1 MISPKIMKPKVLVTR
16 EIFPETLAFLREQLD
31 VEGNQSDLMLSAD
44 ELAARLAGKIGVM
57 SSGSDKIDAALLAQV
72 PHLKAI
78 CNIGVGYDNVDVNAA
93 TQQKIMVTNT
103 PGVLDETVADTAFA
117 YVLATAKR
125 MTESE
130 QFLRDGHWKKNTLTL
145 MLGRDV
151 HHATLGIM
159 GMGRIG
165 QAVARRARGF
175 DMKVIYFNRNRVAA
189 DVEQECNA
197 AYVSK
202 EDLMKQADFIVL
214 LVPYTPENHHLIGAA
229 DIALMKP
236 DAVLINIARGGIVDE
251 VALIEALKHRKIF
264 GAGIDVFEN
273 EPNFRKEF
281 LELSNVVLL
290 PHLGSAS
297 ENTRRAMANLAA
309 KNLVAA
315 LTTGNPPNQVN
326 KL

>member
-1 MISPKIMKPKVLVTR
+1 MKPKILVTR
-16 EIFPETLAFLREQLD
+16 EVFPETLAYLREHLE
-31 VEGNQSDLMLSAD
+31 VEDNQSDNMLSAA
-44 ELAARLAGKIGVM
+44 ELVARLAGKAGVM
-57 SSGSDKIDAALLAQV
+57 SSGSDKIDAELLAQV
-72 PHLKAI
+72 PHLKAV
-78 CNIGVGYDNVDVNAA
+78 CNIGVGYNNVDVNAA
-93 TQQKIMVTNT
+93 TAHKMMVTNT

-117 YVLATAKR
+117 YVLATARR

-130 QFLRDGHWKKNTLTL
+130 QFLRNGQWTKNTLTL

-151 HHATLGIM
+151 HHATLGIV

-175 DMKVIYFNRNRVAA
+175 DMNVIYYNRNRVSAEIEKA
-189 DVEQECNA
+189 CSA
-197 AYVSK
+197 TYVSK
-202 EDLMKQADFIVL
+202 QELMKQADFIVL
-214 LVPYTPENHHLIGAA
+214 LVPYTPENHHLIGATE
-229 DIALMKP
+229 IALMKS

-251 VALIEALKHRKIF
+251 LALIEALKQRKIF
-264 GAGIDVFEN
+264 GAGVDVFEN

-281 LELSNVVLL
+281 LQLSNVVLL

-315 LTTGNPPNQVN
+315 LTTGKPPNQVN
-326 KL
+326 KW

>member
-1 MISPKIMKPKVLVTR
+1 MKPKILVTR
-16 EIFPETLAFLREQLD
+16 EIFPETLAYLREHFD
-31 VEGNQSDLMLSAD
+31 VEDNQSDNMLSAA
-44 ELAARLAGKIGVM
+44 ELAARLAGKVGVM
-57 SSGSDKIDAALLAQV
+57 SSGSDKIDAELLAQV
-72 PHLKAI
+72 PHLKAV
-78 CNIGVGYDNVDVNAA
+78 CNIGVGYNNVDVNAA
-93 TQQKIMVTNT
+93 SQHKMMVTNT

-117 YVLATAKR
+117 YVLATARR

-130 QFLRDGHWKKNTLTL
+130 QFLRNGQWTKNTLTL

-151 HHATLGIM
+151 HHATLGIV

-175 DMKVIYFNRNRVAA
+175 DMNVIYYNRNRVSA
-189 DVEQECNA
+189 DIEKACSA
-197 AYVSK
+197 TYVSK
-202 EDLMKQADFIVL
+202 QELMKQADFIVL

-229 DIALMKP
+229 EIALMKS

-251 VALIEALKHRKIF
+251 LALIDALKHRKIF
-264 GAGIDVFEN
+264 GAGVDVFEN

-309 KNLVAA
+309 MNLVAA
-315 LTTGNPPNQVN
+315 LTTGKPPNQVN
-326 KL
+326 KF

>member
-1 MISPKIMKPKVLVTR
+1 MKPKILVTGVV
-16 EIFPETLAFLREQLD
+16 FPETLAYLREHLE
-31 VEGNQSDLMLSAD
+31 VEDNQSDNMISAA
-44 ELAARLAGKIGVM
+44 ELVARLAGKAGVM
-57 SSGSDKIDAALLAQV
+57 SSGSDKIDAELLAQV
-72 PHLKAI
+72 PHLRAV
-78 CNIGVGYDNVDVNAA
+78 CNIGVGYNNVDVTAA
-93 TQQKIMVTNT
+93 SQHKIMVTNT

-117 YVLATAKR
+117 YVLATARR

-130 QFLRDGHWKKNTLTL
+130 QFLRNGQWTKNTLTL

-151 HHATLGIM
+151 HHATLGIV

-175 DMKVIYFNRNRVAA
+175 DMNVIYYNRNRVSA
-189 DVEQECNA
+189 DIEKACSA
-197 AYVSK
+197 TYVSK
-202 EDLMKQADFIVL
+202 QDLMKQADFIVL

-229 DIALMKP
+229 EIALMKS

-251 VALIEALKHRKIF
+251 LALIEALKQRKIF
-264 GAGIDVFEN
+264 GAGVDVFEN
-273 EPNFRKEF
+273 EPNFRNEF

>member
-1 MISPKIMKPKVLVTR
+1 MKPKILVTR
-16 EIFPETLAFLREQLD
+16 EVFPETLAYLREHLE
-31 VEGNQSDLMLSAD
+31 VEDNQSDNMLSAA
-44 ELAARLAGKIGVM
+44 ELVARLAGKAGVM
-57 SSGSDKIDAALLAQV
+57 SSGSDKIDAELLAQV
-72 PHLKAI
+72 PHLKAV
-78 CNIGVGYDNVDVNAA
+78 CNIGVGYNNVDVNAA
-93 TQQKIMVTNT
+93 TAHKMMVTNT

-117 YVLATAKR
+117 YVLATARR

-130 QFLRDGHWKKNTLTL
+130 QFLRNGQWTKNTLTL

-151 HHATLGIM
+151 HHATLGIV

-175 DMKVIYFNRNRVAA
+175 DMNVIYYNRNRVSAEIEKA
-189 DVEQECNA
+189 CSA
-197 AYVSK
+197 TYVSK
-202 EDLMKQADFIVL
+202 QELMKQADFIVL
-214 LVPYTPENHHLIGAA
+214 LVPYTPENHHLIGATE
-229 DIALMKP
+229 IALMKS

-251 VALIEALKHRKIF
+251 LALIEALKQRKIF
-264 GAGIDVFEN
+264 GAGVDVFEN

-326 KL
+326 KW

>member
-1 MISPKIMKPKVLVTR
+1 MKPKILVTR
-16 EIFPETLAFLREQLD
+16 EIFPETLAYLREHFD
-31 VEGNQSDLMLSAD
+31 VEDNQSDNMLSAA
-44 ELAARLAGKIGVM
+44 ELAARLAGKVGVM
-57 SSGSDKIDAALLAQV
+57 SSGSDKIDAELLAQV
-72 PHLKAI
+72 PHLKAV
-78 CNIGVGYDNVDVNAA
+78 CNIGVGYNNVDVNAA
-93 TQQKIMVTNT
+93 SQHKMMVTNT

-117 YVLATAKR
+117 YVLATARR

-130 QFLRDGHWKKNTLTL
+130 QFLRNGQWTKNTLTL

-151 HHATLGIM
+151 HHATLGIV

-175 DMKVIYFNRNRVAA
+175 DMNVIYYNRNRVSA
-189 DVEQECNA
+189 DIEKACSA
-197 AYVSK
+197 TYVSK
-202 EDLMKQADFIVL
+202 QELMKQADFIVL

-229 DIALMKP
+229 EIALMKS

-251 VALIEALKHRKIF
+251 LALIDALKHRKIF
-264 GAGIDVFEN
+264 GAGVDVFEN

-309 KNLVAA
+309 ENLVAA
-315 LTTGNPPNQVN
+315 LTTGKPPNQVN
-326 KL
+326 KF

>member
-1 MISPKIMKPKVLVTR
+1 MKPKILVTR
-16 EIFPETLAFLREQLD
+16 EIFPETLAYLREHFD
-31 VEGNQSDLMLSAD
+31 VEDNQSDNMLRAA
-44 ELAARLAGKIGVM
+44 ELAARLAGKVGVM
-57 SSGSDKIDAALLAQV
+57 SSGSDKIDAELLAQV
-72 PHLKAI
+72 PHLKAV
-78 CNIGVGYDNVDVNAA
+78 CNIGVGYNNVDVDAA
-93 TQQKIMVTNT
+93 SQYKMMVTNT

-117 YVLATAKR
+117 YVLATARR

-130 QFLRDGHWKKNTLTL
+130 QFLRNGQWTKNTLTL

-151 HHATLGIM
+151 HHATLGIV

-175 DMKVIYFNRNRVAA
+175 DMNVIYYNRNRVSA
-189 DVEQECNA
+189 DIEKACSA
-197 AYVSK
+197 TYVSK
-202 EDLMKQADFIVL
+202 QELMKQADFIVL

-229 DIALMKP
+229 EIALMKS

-251 VALIEALKHRKIF
+251 LALIDALKHRKIF
-264 GAGIDVFEN
+264 GAGVDVFEN

-309 KNLVAA
+309 ENLVAA
-315 LTTGNPPNQVN
+315 LTTGKPPNQVN
-326 KL
+326 KF

>member
-1 MISPKIMKPKVLVTR
+1 MKPKVLVTR
-16 EIFPETLAFLREQLD
+16 EIFPETLTYLREHLD
-31 VEGNQSDLMLSAD
+31 VEDNQSDDMMSA
-44 ELAARLAGKIGVM
+44 ETLAAKLADKVGVM
-57 SSGSDKIDAALLAQV
+57 SSGSDKVDAALLAKA
-72 PHLKAI
+72 PHLKAV
-78 CNIGVGYDNVDVNAA
+78 CNIGVGYNNVDVNAA
-93 TQQKIMVTNT
+93 TQHKMMVTNT
-103 PGVLDETVADTAFA
+103 PGVLDQTVADTAFA

-130 QFLRDGHWKKNTLTL
+130 QFLRNGQWKKNTLKL

-151 HHATLGIM
+151 HHATIGIV

-175 DMKVIYFNRNRVAA
+175 DMNVIYYNRNRVSE
-189 DVEQECNA
+189 DIERDCNA
-197 AYVSK
+197 SYVSK
-202 EDLMKQADFIVL
+202 DELMKQADFIVL

-229 DIALMKP
+229 EIALMKS

-251 VALIEALKHRKIF
+251 VALIDALKQRKIF
-264 GAGIDVFEN
+264 GAGVDVFEN

>member
-1 MISPKIMKPKVLVTR
+1 MKPKILVTR
-16 EIFPETLAFLREQLD
+16 EVFPETLAYLREHLE
-31 VEGNQSDLMLSAD
+31 VEDNQSDNMLSAA
-44 ELAARLAGKIGVM
+44 ELVARLAGKVGVM
-57 SSGSDKIDAALLAQV
+57 SSGSDKIDAELLAQV
-72 PHLKAI
+72 PHLKAV
-78 CNIGVGYDNVDVNAA
+78 CNIGVGYNNVDVNAA
-93 TQQKIMVTNT
+93 SQHKMMVTNT

-117 YVLATAKR
+117 YVLATARR

-130 QFLRDGHWKKNTLTL
+130 QFLRNGQWTKNTLTL
-145 MLGRDV
+145 LLGRDV
-151 HHATLGIM
+151 HHATLGIV

-175 DMKVIYFNRNRVAA
+175 DMNVIYYNRNRVSA
-189 DVEQECNA
+189 DIEKA
-197 AYVSK
+197 YSATYVSK
-202 EDLMKQADFIVL
+202 QELMKQADFIVL

-229 DIALMKP
+229 EIALMKS

-251 VALIEALKHRKIF
+251 LALIEALKQRKIF
-264 GAGIDVFEN
+264 GAGVDVFEN

>member
-1 MISPKIMKPKVLVTR
+1 MKPKILVTR
-16 EIFPETLAFLREQLD
+16 EIFPETLAYLREHFD
-31 VEGNQSDLMLSAD
+31 VEDNQSDNMLSAA
-44 ELAARLAGKIGVM
+44 ELAARLAGKVGVM
-57 SSGSDKIDAALLAQV
+57 SSGSDKIDAELLAQV
-72 PHLKAI
+72 PHLKAV
-78 CNIGVGYDNVDVNAA
+78 CNIGVGYNNVDVNAA
-93 TQQKIMVTNT
+93 SQHKMMVTNT

-117 YVLATAKR
+117 YVLATARR

-130 QFLRDGHWKKNTLTL
+130 QFLRNGQWTKNTLTL

-151 HHATLGIM
+151 HHATLGIV

-175 DMKVIYFNRNRVAA
+175 DMNVIYYNRNRVSA
-189 DVEQECNA
+189 DIEKACSA
-197 AYVSK
+197 TYVSK
-202 EDLMKQADFIVL
+202 QELMKQADFIVL

-229 DIALMKP
+229 EIALMKS

-251 VALIEALKHRKIF
+251 LALIDALKHRKIF
-264 GAGIDVFEN
+264 GAGVDVFEN

-315 LTTGNPPNQVN
+315 LTTGKPPNQVN
-326 KL
+326 KF

>member
-1 MISPKIMKPKVLVTR
+1 
-16 EIFPETLAFLREQLD
+16 
-31 VEGNQSDLMLSAD
+31 MLSAD
-44 ELAARLAGKIGVM
+44 QLAARLAGKIGVM
-57 SSGSDKIDAALLAQV
+57 SSGSDRIDAALLTQL
-72 PHLKAI
+72 PQLKAV
-78 CNIGVGYDNVDVNAA
+78 CNIGVGYNNVDVDAA
-93 TQQKIMVTNT
+93 TQHKIMVTNT

-130 QFLRDGHWKKNTLTL
+130 QFLRNGQWTKNTLTL

-151 HHATLGIM
+151 HHATLGIV

-175 DMKVIYFNRNRVAA
+175 DMKVIYYNRNRVAA
-189 DVEQECNA
+189 DIERDCNA
-197 AYVSK
+197 SYVSK
-202 EDLMKQADFIVL
+202 QELMQQADFIVL
-214 LVPYTPENHHLIGAA
+214 LVPYTPENHHLIGAEE
-229 DIALMKP
+229 IALMKS

-251 VALIEALKHRKIF
+251 VALINALKQRKIF
-264 GAGIDVFEN
+264 GAGVDVFEN

-326 KL
+326 MP

>member
-1 MISPKIMKPKVLVTR
+1 MKPKILVTR
-16 EIFPETLAFLREQLD
+16 EIFPETLAYLREHFD
-31 VEGNQSDLMLSAD
+31 VEDNQSDNMLSAA
-44 ELAARLAGKIGVM
+44 ELAARLAGKVGVM
-57 SSGSDKIDAALLAQV
+57 SSGSDKIDAELLAQV
-72 PHLKAI
+72 PHLKAV
-78 CNIGVGYDNVDVNAA
+78 CNIGVGYNNVDVNAA
-93 TQQKIMVTNT
+93 SQHKMMVTNT

-117 YVLATAKR
+117 YVLATARR

-130 QFLRDGHWKKNTLTL
+130 QFLRNGQWTKNTLTL

-151 HHATLGIM
+151 HHATLGIV

-175 DMKVIYFNRNRVAA
+175 DMNVIYYNRNRVSA
-189 DVEQECNA
+189 DIEKACSA
-197 AYVSK
+197 TYVSK
-202 EDLMKQADFIVL
+202 QELMKQADFIVL

-229 DIALMKP
+229 EIALMKS

-251 VALIEALKHRKIF
+251 LALIDALKHRKIF
-264 GAGIDVFEN
+264 GAGVDVFEN

-309 KNLVAA
+309 KNLVAS
-315 LTTGNPPNQVN
+315 LTTGKPPNQVN
-326 KL
+326 KF

>member
-1 MISPKIMKPKVLVTR
+1 MKPKVLVTR
-16 EIFPETLAFLREQLD
+16 EIFPETLAYLREHLD
-31 VEGNQSDLMLSAD
+31 VEDNQSDSALSAD
-44 ELAARLAGKIGVM
+44 ALAAKLQDKAGVM
-57 SSGSDKIDAALLAQV
+57 SSSSDKVDETLLAKV
-72 PHLKAI
+72 PNLKAV
-78 CNIGVGYDNVDVNAA
+78 CNIGVGYNNIDVNAA
-93 TQQKIMVTNT
+93 TQHKVMVTNT
-103 PGVLDETVADTAFA
+103 PGVLDNTVADMAFA
-117 YVLATAKR
+117 YVLATARR

-130 QFLRDGHWKKNTLTL
+130 QFLRNGQWKKNTLTL
-145 MLGRDV
+145 LLGRDV
-151 HHATLGIM
+151 HHATLGIV

-175 DMKVIYFNRNRVAA
+175 DMNVIYYNRNRVSEEIEKACSA
-189 DVEQECNA
+189 K
-197 AYVSK
+197 YVSK
-202 EDLMKQADFIVL
+202 QELMKQADFIVL
-214 LVPYTPENHHLIGAA
+214 LVSYTPENHHLIGAA
-229 DIALMKP
+229 EIALMKS
-236 DAVLINIARGGIVDE
+236 DGVLINIARGGIVDE
-251 VALIEALKHRKIF
+251 LALIDALKQRKIF
-264 GAGIDVFEN
+264 GAGVDVYEN

>member
-1 MISPKIMKPKVLVTR
+1 MKPKVLVTR
-16 EIFPETLAFLREQLD
+16 EIFPETLAYLREHLD
-31 VEGNQSDLMLSAD
+31 VEDNQSDSALSAD
-44 ELAARLAGKIGVM
+44 ALAAKLQDKAGVM
-57 SSGSDKIDAALLAQV
+57 SSSSDKVDETLLAKV
-72 PHLKAI
+72 PNLKAV
-78 CNIGVGYDNVDVNAA
+78 CNIGVGYNNIDVNAA
-93 TQQKIMVTNT
+93 TQHKVMVTNT
-103 PGVLDETVADTAFA
+103 PGVLDNTVADMAFA
-117 YVLATAKR
+117 YVLATARR

-130 QFLRDGHWKKNTLTL
+130 QFLRNGQWKKNTLTL
-145 MLGRDV
+145 LLGRDV
-151 HHATLGIM
+151 HHATLGIV

-175 DMKVIYFNRNRVAA
+175 DMNVIYYNRNRVSEEIEKACSA
-189 DVEQECNA
+189 K
-197 AYVSK
+197 YVSK
-202 EDLMKQADFIVL
+202 QELMKQADFIVL

-229 DIALMKP
+229 EIALMKS
-236 DAVLINIARGGIVDE
+236 DGVLINIARGGIVDE
-251 VALIEALKHRKIF
+251 LALIDALKQRKIF
-264 GAGIDVFEN
+264 GAGVDVYEN

>member
-1 MISPKIMKPKVLVTR
+1 MKPKILVTR
-16 EIFPETLAFLREQLD
+16 EVFPETLAYLREHLE
-31 VEGNQSDLMLSAD
+31 VEDNQSDNMLSAA
-44 ELAARLAGKIGVM
+44 ELVARLAGKVGVM
-57 SSGSDKIDAALLAQV
+57 SSGSDKIDAELLAQV
-72 PHLKAI
+72 SHLKAV
-78 CNIGVGYDNVDVNAA
+78 CNIGVGYNNVDVNAA
-93 TQQKIMVTNT
+93 TQHNMMVTNT

-117 YVLATAKR
+117 YVLATARR

-130 QFLRDGHWKKNTLTL
+130 QFLRNGQWTKNTLTL

-151 HHATLGIM
+151 HHATLGIV

-175 DMKVIYFNRNRVAA
+175 DMNVIYYNRNRVSAEIEKA
-189 DVEQECNA
+189 CSA
-197 AYVSK
+197 TYVSK
-202 EDLMKQADFIVL
+202 QELMKQADFIVL
-214 LVPYTPENHHLIGAA
+214 LVPYTPENHHLIGATE
-229 DIALMKP
+229 IALMKS

-251 VALIEALKHRKIF
+251 VALIEALKQRKIF
-264 GAGIDVFEN
+264 GAGVDVFEN

-315 LTTGNPPNQVN
+315 LTTGKPPNQVN

>member
-1 MISPKIMKPKVLVTR
+1 MKPKILVTR
-16 EIFPETLAFLREQLD
+16 EVFPETLAYLREHLE
-31 VEGNQSDLMLSAD
+31 VEDNQSDNMLSAA
-44 ELAARLAGKIGVM
+44 ELVARLAGKAGVM
-57 SSGSDKIDAALLAQV
+57 SSSSDKIDAELLAQV
-72 PHLKAI
+72 PHLKAV
-78 CNIGVGYDNVDVNAA
+78 CNIGVGYNNVDVNAA
-93 TQQKIMVTNT
+93 TAHKMMVTNT

-117 YVLATAKR
+117 YVLATARR

-130 QFLRDGHWKKNTLTL
+130 QFLRNGQWTKNTLTL

-151 HHATLGIM
+151 HHATLGIV

-175 DMKVIYFNRNRVAA
+175 DMNVIYYNRNRVSAEIEKA
-189 DVEQECNA
+189 CSA
-197 AYVSK
+197 TYVSK
-202 EDLMKQADFIVL
+202 QELMKQADFIVL

-229 DIALMKP
+229 EIALMKS

-251 VALIEALKHRKIF
+251 VALIEALKQRKIF
-264 GAGIDVFEN
+264 GAGVDVFEN

-281 LELSNVVLL
+281 LQLSNVVLL

-326 KL
+326 KW

>member
-1 MISPKIMKPKVLVTR
+1 MKPRVLVTR
-16 EIFPETLAFLREQLD
+16 EIFPETLDYLREHLD
-31 VEGNQSDLMLSAD
+31 VEDNQSDEMMSA
-44 ELAARLAGKIGVM
+44 ETLAAKLAGKAGVM
-57 SSGSDKIDAALLAQV
+57 SSGSDKVDAALLAKA
-72 PHLKAI
+72 PHLKAV
-78 CNIGVGYDNVDVNAA
+78 CNIGVGYNNVDVNAA
-93 TQQKIMVTNT
+93 TQHKIMVTNT

-130 QFLRDGHWKKNTLTL
+130 QFLRNGEWKKNSLTL

-151 HHATLGIM
+151 HHATLGIV

-175 DMKVIYFNRNRVAA
+175 DMNVIYYNRNRVTP
-189 DVEQECNA
+189 DIERECSA

-202 EDLMKQADFIVL
+202 PELMKQADFIVL

-229 DIALMKP
+229 EIALMKS

-251 VALIEALKHRKIF
+251 VALIDALKQRKIF
-264 GAGIDVFEN
+264 GAGVDVFEN

-297 ENTRRAMANLAA
+297 ENTRRAMADLAA

-315 LTTGNPPNQVN
+315 LTTGKPPNQVN
-326 KL
+326 TL

>member
-1 MISPKIMKPKVLVTR
+1 MKPRVLVTR
-16 EIFPETLAFLREQLD
+16 EVFPETLAYLREHLD
-31 VEGNQSDLMLSAD
+31 VEDNQSDNAFSAD
-44 ELAARLAGKIGVM
+44 TLVAKLAAKIGLM
-57 SSGSDKIDAALLAQV
+57 SSSSDKVDAALLEKV
-72 PHLKAI
+72 SHIKAV
-78 CNIGVGYDNVDVNAA
+78 CNIGVGYNNIDVNAA
-93 TQQKIMVTNT
+93 TRHNIIVTNT
-103 PGVLDETVADTAFA
+103 PGVLDDTVADTAFA
-117 YVLATAKR
+117 FVLATAKR

-130 QFLRDGHWKKNTLTL
+130 QYLRNGQWTKNSLTM

-151 HHATLGIM
+151 HHATLGIV

-175 DMKVIYFNRNRVAA
+175 DMNVIYYNRNRVAA
-189 DVEQECNA
+189 DIEKACNA
-197 AYVSK
+197 TYVTK
-202 EDLMKQADFIVL
+202 QELMKQADFIVL
-214 LVPYTPENHHLIGAA
+214 LAPYTPENHHLIGATE
-229 DIALMKP
+229 IALMKS

-251 VALIEALKHRKIF
+251 LALIAALKQRKIY
-264 GAGIDVFEN
+264 GAGVDVFEN

>member
-1 MISPKIMKPKVLVTR
+1 MKPRVLVTR
-16 EIFPETLAFLREQLD
+16 EIFPETLDYLREHLD
-31 VEGNQSDLMLSAD
+31 VEDNQSDEMMSV
-44 ELAARLAGKIGVM
+44 ETLAAKLAGKAGVM
-57 SSGSDKIDAALLAQV
+57 SSGSDKVDAALLAKA
-72 PHLKAI
+72 PHLKAV
-78 CNIGVGYDNVDVNAA
+78 CNIGVGYNNVDVNAA
-93 TQQKIMVTNT
+93 TQHKIMVTNT

-117 YVLATAKR
+117 YILATAKR

-130 QFLRDGHWKKNTLTL
+130 QFLRNGEWKKNSLTL

-151 HHATLGIM
+151 HHATLGIV

-175 DMKVIYFNRNRVAA
+175 DMNVIYYNRNRVTP
-189 DVEQECNA
+189 DIERECSA

-202 EDLMKQADFIVL
+202 SDLMKQADFIVL

-229 DIALMKP
+229 EIALMKS

-251 VALIEALKHRKIF
+251 VALIDALKQRKIF
-264 GAGIDVFEN
+264 GAGVDVFEN

-297 ENTRRAMANLAA
+297 ENTRRAMADLAA

-315 LTTGNPPNQVN
+315 LTTGKPPNQVN
-326 KL
+326 TL

>member
-1 MISPKIMKPKVLVTR
+1 MKPKILVTR
-16 EIFPETLAFLREQLD
+16 EVFPETLAYLREHLE
-31 VEGNQSDLMLSAD
+31 VEDNQSDNMLSAA
-44 ELAARLAGKIGVM
+44 ELVARLAGKVGVM
-57 SSGSDKIDAALLAQV
+57 SSGSDKIDAELLAQV
-72 PHLKAI
+72 PHLKAV
-78 CNIGVGYDNVDVNAA
+78 CNIGVGYNNVDVNAA
-93 TQQKIMVTNT
+93 SQHKMMVTNT

-117 YVLATAKR
+117 YVLATARR

-130 QFLRDGHWKKNTLTL
+130 QFLRNGQWTKNTLTL

-151 HHATLGIM
+151 HHATLGIV

-175 DMKVIYFNRNRVAA
+175 DMNVIYYNRNRVSA
-189 DVEQECNA
+189 DIEKACSA
-197 AYVSK
+197 TYVSK
-202 EDLMKQADFIVL
+202 QELMQQADFIVL

-229 DIALMKP
+229 EIALMKS

-251 VALIEALKHRKIF
+251 VALIEALKQRKIF
-264 GAGIDVFEN
+264 GAGVDVFEN

>member
-1 MISPKIMKPKVLVTR
+1 MKPKILVTR
-16 EIFPETLAFLREQLD
+16 EIFPETLAYLREHLD
-31 VEGNQSDLMLSAD
+31 VDDNQSDNAFSPDALVAKLQD
-44 ELAARLAGKIGVM
+44 KIGLM
-57 SSGSDKIDAALLAQV
+57 SSSSDKVDAPLLQKV
-72 PHLKAI
+72 SHLKAV
-78 CNIGVGYDNVDVNAA
+78 CNIGVGYNNIDVNAA
-93 TQQKIMVTNT
+93 TAHKIMVTNT
-103 PGVLDETVADTAFA
+103 PGVLDDTVADTAFA
-117 YVLATAKR
+117 FILATARR

-130 QFLRDGHWKKNTLTL
+130 QYLRGGKWVKNTLTM

-151 HHATLGIM
+151 HHSTLGIV

-175 DMKVIYFNRNRVAA
+175 DMNVIYYNRNRVSEDIEKACSA
-189 DVEQECNA
+189 T
-197 AYVSK
+197 YVSK
-202 EDLMKQADFIVL
+202 QDLMKQADFIVL
-214 LVPYTPENHHLIGAA
+214 LVPYTPENHHLIGTAE
-229 DIALMKP
+229 IALMKP
-236 DAVLINIARGGIVDE
+236 DGVLINIARGGIVDE
-251 VALIEALKHRKIF
+251 LALIDALKNRKIF
-264 GAGIDVFEN
+264 GAGVDVFEN

-281 LELSNVVLL
+281 LQLSNVVLL

>member
-1 MISPKIMKPKVLVTR
+1 MKPKILVTR
-16 EIFPETLAFLREQLD
+16 EIFPETLAYLREHFD
-31 VEGNQSDLMLSAD
+31 VEDNQSDNMLRAA
-44 ELAARLAGKIGVM
+44 ELAARLAGKVGVM
-57 SSGSDKIDAALLAQV
+57 SSGSDKIDAELLAQV
-72 PHLKAI
+72 PHLKAV
-78 CNIGVGYDNVDVNAA
+78 CNIGVGYNNVDVNAA
-93 TQQKIMVTNT
+93 SQHKMMVTNT

-117 YVLATAKR
+117 YVLATARR

-130 QFLRDGHWKKNTLTL
+130 QFLRNGQWTKNTLTL

-151 HHATLGIM
+151 HHATLGIV

-175 DMKVIYFNRNRVAA
+175 DMNVIYYNRNRVSA
-189 DVEQECNA
+189 DIEKACSA
-197 AYVSK
+197 TYVSK
-202 EDLMKQADFIVL
+202 QELMKQADFIVL

-229 DIALMKP
+229 EIALMKS

-251 VALIEALKHRKIF
+251 LALIDALKHRKIF
-264 GAGIDVFEN
+264 GAGVDVFEN

-315 LTTGNPPNQVN
+315 LTTGKPPNQVN
-326 KL
+326 KF

>member
-1 MISPKIMKPKVLVTR
+1 MKPKVLVTR
-16 EIFPETLAFLREQLD
+16 EIFPETLAYLREHLD
-31 VEGNQSDLMLSAD
+31 VEDNQSDNALSTEALVAKLHD
-44 ELAARLAGKIGVM
+44 KVGVM
-57 SSGSDKIDAALLAQV
+57 SSGSDKVDATLLAKL
-72 PHLKAI
+72 PHLKAV
-78 CNIGVGYDNVDVNAA
+78 CNIGVGYNNVDVHAA
-93 TQQKIMVTNT
+93 TQHGIMVTNT

-117 YVLATAKR
+117 YVLATARR

-130 QFLRDGHWKKNTLTL
+130 QFLRNGQWKKNTLTL

-151 HHATLGIM
+151 HHATLGIV

-165 QAVARRARGF
+165 QALARRARGF
-175 DMKVIYFNRNRVAA
+175 DMNVIYYNRNRVSTDIEKACYA
-189 DVEQECNA
+189 T
-197 AYVSK
+197 YVSK
-202 EDLMKQADFIVL
+202 LELMKQADFIVL

-229 DIALMKP
+229 EIALMKS

-251 VALIEALKHRKIF
+251 VALIDALKQRKIF

-309 KNLVAA
+309 TNLVAA

-326 KL
+326 NL

>member
-1 MISPKIMKPKVLVTR
+1 MKPKVLVTR
-16 EIFPETLAFLREQLD
+16 EIFPETLAYLREHLD
-31 VEGNQSDLMLSAD
+31 VEGNQSDDIMSA
-44 ELAARLAGKIGVM
+44 ETLAAKLADKIGVM
-57 SSGSDKIDAALLAQV
+57 SSGSDKIDMALLAKL
-72 PHLKAI
+72 PHLKAV
-78 CNIGVGYDNVDVNAA
+78 CNIGVGYNNVDVNAA
-93 TQQKIMVTNT
+93 TEHKMMVTNT

-130 QFLRDGHWKKNTLTL
+130 QFLRDGKWTKNTLTL

-151 HHATLGIM
+151 HHATLGIV

-175 DMKVIYFNRNRVAA
+175 DMKVIYYNRNRVAA
-189 DVEQECNA
+189 DIERDCNA
-197 AYVSK
+197 TYVSK
-202 EDLMKQADFIVL
+202 DELMKQADFIVL
-214 LVPYTPENHHLIGAA
+214 LVPYTPENHHLVGAA
-229 DIALMKP
+229 EIALMKP

-251 VALIEALKHRKIF
+251 VALIDALKQRKIF
-264 GAGIDVFEN
+264 GAGVDVFEN

-281 LELSNVVLL
+281 LQLSNVVLL

>member
-1 MISPKIMKPKVLVTR
+1 MKPRVLVTR
-16 EIFPETLAFLREQLD
+16 EIFPETLDYLREHLD
-31 VEGNQSDLMLSAD
+31 VEDNQSDEMMSA
-44 ELAARLAGKIGVM
+44 ETLAAKLAGKAGVM
-57 SSGSDKIDAALLAQV
+57 SSGSDKVDAALLAKA
-72 PHLKAI
+72 PHLKAV
-78 CNIGVGYDNVDVNAA
+78 CNIGVGYNNVDVNAA
-93 TQQKIMVTNT
+93 TRHKMMVTNT

-117 YVLATAKR
+117 YVLATARR

-130 QFLRDGHWKKNTLTL
+130 QFLRNGQWTKNTLTL

-151 HHATLGIM
+151 HHATLGIV

-175 DMKVIYFNRNRVAA
+175 DMNVIYYNRNRVSA
-189 DVEQECNA
+189 DIEKACSA
-197 AYVSK
+197 TYVSK
-202 EDLMKQADFIVL
+202 QELMKQADFIVL
-214 LVPYTPENHHLIGAA
+214 LVPYTPENHHLIGASE
-229 DIALMKP
+229 IALMKP

-251 VALIEALKHRKIF
+251 LALIDALKQRKIF
-264 GAGIDVFEN
+264 GAGVDVFEN

-281 LELSNVVLL
+281 LQLSNVVLL

-297 ENTRRAMANLAA
+297 ENTRRAMSNLAA

-315 LTTGNPPNQVN
+315 LTTGKPPNQVN

>member
-1 MISPKIMKPKVLVTR
+1 MKPKILVTR
-16 EIFPETLAFLREQLD
+16 EVFPETLAYLREHLE
-31 VEGNQSDLMLSAD
+31 VEDNQSDNMLSAA
-44 ELAARLAGKIGVM
+44 ELAARLAGKAGVM
-57 SSGSDKIDAALLAQV
+57 SSGSDKIDAELLAQV
-72 PHLKAI
+72 PHLKAV
-78 CNIGVGYDNVDVNAA
+78 CNIGVGYNNVDVNAA
-93 TQQKIMVTNT
+93 SQHKMMVTNT

-117 YVLATAKR
+117 YVLATARR

-130 QFLRDGHWKKNTLTL
+130 QFLRNGQWTKNTLTL

-151 HHATLGIM
+151 HHATLGIV

-175 DMKVIYFNRNRVAA
+175 DMNVIYYNRNRVSA
-189 DVEQECNA
+189 DIEKACSA
-197 AYVSK
+197 TYVSK
-202 EDLMKQADFIVL
+202 QELMKQADFIVL

-229 DIALMKP
+229 EIALMKS

-251 VALIEALKHRKIF
+251 LALIEALKQRKIF
-264 GAGIDVFEN
+264 GAGVDVFEN

-315 LTTGNPPNQVN
+315 LTTGKPPNQVN
-326 KL
+326 IL

>member
-1 MISPKIMKPKVLVTR
+1 MKPRVLVTR
-16 EIFPETLAFLREQLD
+16 EIFPETLDYLREHLD
-31 VEGNQSDLMLSAD
+31 VEDNQSDEMMSA
-44 ELAARLAGKIGVM
+44 ETLAAKLAGKAGVM
-57 SSGSDKIDAALLAQV
+57 SSGSDKVDAALLAKA
-72 PHLKAI
+72 PHLKAV
-78 CNIGVGYDNVDVNAA
+78 CNIGVGYNNVDVNAA
-93 TQQKIMVTNT
+93 TQHKIMVTNT

-117 YVLATAKR
+117 YVLATSKR

-130 QFLRDGHWKKNTLTL
+130 QFLRNGEWKKNSLTL

-151 HHATLGIM
+151 HHATLGIV

-175 DMKVIYFNRNRVAA
+175 DMNVIYYNRNRVTP
-189 DVEQECNA
+189 DIERECSA

-202 EDLMKQADFIVL
+202 PELMKQADFIVL

-229 DIALMKP
+229 EIALMKS

-251 VALIEALKHRKIF
+251 VALIDALKQRKIF
-264 GAGIDVFEN
+264 GAGVDVFEN

-297 ENTRRAMANLAA
+297 ENTRRAMADLAA

-315 LTTGNPPNQVN
+315 LTTGKPPNQVN
-326 KL
+326 TL

>member
-1 MISPKIMKPKVLVTR
+1 MKPKILVTR
-16 EIFPETLAFLREQLD
+16 EIFPETLAYLREHFD
-31 VEGNQSDLMLSAD
+31 VEDNQSDNMLSAA
-44 ELAARLAGKIGVM
+44 ELAARLAGKVGVM
-57 SSGSDKIDAALLAQV
+57 SSGSDKIDAELLAQV
-72 PHLKAI
+72 PHLKAV
-78 CNIGVGYDNVDVNAA
+78 CNIGVGYNNVDVNAA
-93 TQQKIMVTNT
+93 SQHKMIVTNT

-117 YVLATAKR
+117 YVLATARR

-130 QFLRDGHWKKNTLTL
+130 QFLRNGQWTKNTLTL

-151 HHATLGIM
+151 HHATLGIV

-175 DMKVIYFNRNRVAA
+175 DMNVIYYNRNRVSA
-189 DVEQECNA
+189 DIEKACSA
-197 AYVSK
+197 TYVSK
-202 EDLMKQADFIVL
+202 QELMKQADFIVL

-229 DIALMKP
+229 EIALMKS

-251 VALIEALKHRKIF
+251 LALIDALKHRKIF
-264 GAGIDVFEN
+264 GAGVDVFEN

-315 LTTGNPPNQVN
+315 LTTGKPPNQVN
-326 KL
+326 KF

>member
-1 MISPKIMKPKVLVTR
+1 MKPKILVTR
-16 EIFPETLAFLREQLD
+16 EVFPETLAYLREHLE
-31 VEGNQSDLMLSAD
+31 VEDNQSDNMLSAA
-44 ELAARLAGKIGVM
+44 ELVVRLAGKVGVM
-57 SSGSDKIDAALLAQV
+57 SSVSDKIDVELLARV
-72 PHLKAI
+72 PHLKAV
-78 CNIGVGYDNVDVNAA
+78 CNIGVGYNNVDVNAA
-93 TQQKIMVTNT
+93 TQHKIIVTNT

-130 QFLRDGHWKKNTLTL
+130 QYLRDGHWKKITLTL

-151 HHATLGIM
+151 HHATLGIV

-165 QAVARRARGF
+165 QGVARRARGF
-175 DMKVIYFNRNRVAA
+175 DMNVIYYNRNRVSA
-189 DVEQECNA
+189 DIEKACSA
-197 AYVSK
+197 TYVSK
-202 EDLMKQADFIVL
+202 QELMKQADFIVL

-229 DIALMKP
+229 EIALMKS

-251 VALIEALKHRKIF
+251 LALIEALKQRKIF
-264 GAGIDVFEN
+264 GAGVDVFEN
-273 EPNFRKEF
+273 EPNFRREF
-281 LELSNVVLL
+281 LQLSNVVLL

-315 LTTGNPPNQVN
+315 LTTGKPPNQVN
-326 KL
+326 KF

>member
-1 MISPKIMKPKVLVTR
+1 MKPKILVTR
-16 EIFPETLAFLREQLD
+16 EVFPETLAYLREHLG
-31 VEGNQSDLMLSAD
+31 VEDNQSDNMLSAA
-44 ELAARLAGKIGVM
+44 ELVARLAGKAGVM
-57 SSGSDKIDAALLAQV
+57 SSGSDKIDAELLAQV
-72 PHLKAI
+72 PHLKAV
-78 CNIGVGYDNVDVNAA
+78 CNIGVGYNNVDVTAA
-93 TQQKIMVTNT
+93 SQYKMIVTNT

-117 YVLATAKR
+117 YVLATARR

-130 QFLRDGHWKKNTLTL
+130 QFLRNGQWTKNTLTL

-151 HHATLGIM
+151 HHATLGIV

-175 DMKVIYFNRNRVAA
+175 DMNVIYYNRNRVSA
-189 DVEQECNA
+189 DIEKACSA
-197 AYVSK
+197 TYVSK
-202 EDLMKQADFIVL
+202 QELMKQADFIVL
-214 LVPYTPENHHLIGAA
+214 LVPYTPENHHLIGATE
-229 DIALMKP
+229 IALMKS

-251 VALIEALKHRKIF
+251 LALIEALKQRKIF
-264 GAGIDVFEN
+264 GAGVDVFEN

-326 KL
+326 KF

>member
-1 MISPKIMKPKVLVTR
+1 MKPKILVTR
-16 EIFPETLAFLREQLD
+16 EVFPETLAYLREHLE
-31 VEGNQSDLMLSAD
+31 VEDNQSDNMLSAA
-44 ELAARLAGKIGVM
+44 ELVARLAGKVGVM
-57 SSGSDKIDAALLAQV
+57 SSGSDKIDAELLAQV
-72 PHLKAI
+72 PHLKAV
-78 CNIGVGYDNVDVNAA
+78 CNIGVGYNNVDVNAA
-93 TQQKIMVTNT
+93 SQHKMMVTNT

-117 YVLATAKR
+117 YVLATARR

-130 QFLRDGHWKKNTLTL
+130 QFLRNGQWTKNTLTL

-151 HHATLGIM
+151 HHATLGIV

-175 DMKVIYFNRNRVAA
+175 DMNVIYYNRNRVSA
-189 DVEQECNA
+189 DIEKACSA
-197 AYVSK
+197 TYVSK
-202 EDLMKQADFIVL
+202 QELMKQADFIVL

-229 DIALMKP
+229 EIALMKS

-251 VALIEALKHRKIF
+251 LALIEALKQRKIF
-264 GAGIDVFEN
+264 GAGVDVFEN

-315 LTTGNPPNQVN
+315 LTTGKPPNQVN
-326 KL
+326 KF

>member
-1 MISPKIMKPKVLVTR
+1 MKPKVLVTR
-16 EIFPETLAFLREQLD
+16 EIFPETLAYLREHLD
-31 VEGNQSDLMLSAD
+31 VEDNQPDNVYGGD
-44 ELAARLAGKIGVM
+44 ELAAKLNGKIGLL
-57 SSGSDKIDAALLAQV
+57 SSGSDKVDAVLLGKV
-72 PHLKAI
+72 SNLKAV
-78 CNIGVGYDNVDVNAA
+78 CNIGVGYNNIDVNAA
-93 TQQKIMVTNT
+93 TQHKIMVTNT
-103 PGVLDETVADTAFA
+103 PGVLDDTVADTAFA
-117 YVLATAKR
+117 YVLATARR

-130 QFLRDGHWKKNTLTL
+130 QFLRNGQWTKNSLTL

-151 HHATLGIM
+151 HHATLGIV

-165 QAVARRARGF
+165 QAVARRAHGF
-175 DMKVIYFNRNRVAA
+175 DMNVIYYNRNRVSVDIEKACDA
-189 DVEQECNA
+189 K
-197 AYVSK
+197 YVSK
-202 EDLMKQADFIVL
+202 HELMKQADFIVL

-229 DIALMKP
+229 EIALMKP
-236 DAVLINIARGGIVDE
+236 DGVLINIARGGIVDE
-251 VALIEALKHRKIF
+251 LALIEALKQRKIF
-264 GAGIDVFEN
+264 GAGVDVFEN

-281 LELSNVVLL
+281 LQLSNVVLL